1 MEDCHSLVDGEPT
14 LTATPPKRHAGPGTL
29 VADGQAVFHLS
40 STVWGLSEGLAGP
53 PFLEV

>member
-1 MEDCHSLVDGEPT
+1 MGDCHSLVDGEPT